1 VTFLAISNMK
11 DKMALLIFPEFIT
24 ENLRDWTLAINS
36 DLLNPAIRKEH
47 KYEFNI

>member
-11 DKMALLIFPEFIT
+11 DKMAFLIFLEFIT
-24 ENLRDWTLAINS
+24 ENLRDWTPLAINS

-47 KYEFNI
+47 K